1 MAKIKRR
8 LLYPSNAKLAIISF
22 TFLLLLIIP
31 VTVLLL
37 NRPTN
42 FREHA
47 AGNTPTIKVTL
58 VDTLVSGPGYEA
70 YGTFGSHNQKVVS
83 NSHGIFITY
92 LHSDYTAGGS
102 DNSVWRLAR
111 STDGGQS
118 FQTIYQESSPNSK
131 APTLETDE
139 NDNLYLISEAGGGS
153 WGSSPSIFHR
163 FDASANYQNPLITRP
178 VPVSAGKFASVYDPQ
193 RKVIYSMT
201 WNNNGRP
208 DFFVI
213 SLNGTLLKQVQLW
226 SSSTTVEAHYPQL
239 HLAPDGTLFAAWTNT
254 DLTAP
259 GQDYYDVH
267 FIASPDGGN
276 TWIGPSGTLNLPFS
290 SYTGSSS
297 WEIVDSAD
305 IKPIGTTQDNWLDN
319 LAFNGGHVHFVYD
332 VGFGRKEVY
341 KRFNW
346 TTKQFDREETP
357 YIHGE
362 TITIGQTHGFF
373 TQAGTGSGRL
383 FYVGGA
389 NGSLY
394 GKIGALYSDDNGSS
408 WHDFAYSSAFQADS
422 SHQIWFLGGAHKLMA
437 DGSIIGTFTLH
448 ANNSAPSYVYFFRS
462 VGGNT
467 TVPTSTSA
475 PGGTSMPTVIP
486 TTIPTAIPTLPA
498 VSITASPYATL
509 TWNCLVPQ
517 GCNTNLPTL
526 FGASPPLSVPSPTS
540 IQTFPSQYIQPTD
553 QFISWSGKTRPVPG
567 GRMKATLPRLLPL
580 GHITGFRANKK
591 NTYL

>member
-290 SYTGSSS
+290 SY
-297 WEIVDSAD
+297 
-305 IKPIGTTQDNWLDN
+305 
-319 LAFNGGHVHFVYD
+319 
-332 VGFGRKEVY
+332 
-341 KRFNW
+341 
-346 TTKQFDREETP
+346 
-357 YIHGE
+357 IHGE